1 MKSHERSITPF
12 IAAKG
17 FLGGL
22 FQSQCFQLLV
32 FFSPRKVNLK
42 ISLIPEDDL
51 PSMAKSQKTTYREW
65 TNLGR

>member
-22 FQSQCFQLLV
+22 FQSQLLLV
-32 FFSPRKVNLK
+32 FFSPRKVSLK
-42 ISLIPEDDL
+42 ISLIQEDDL
-51 PSMAKSQKTTYREW
+51 PSMAKSLKTTY
-65 TNLGR
+65 TY